1 MKIKEII
8 KRSIRF
14 VFKGVPVNKIEVNV
28 INLNPSDLLKG
39 KTALITGGSSGIGYS
54 IAKAFVKAGANVIIT
69 GRNHEKVL
77 NAAIEIKKYC
87 HHDATSVGMVMD
99 CSNINALD
107 QSFADAISLSPS
119 GRIDILVNNAGTMG
133 KFGGFIKNCSEEEYD
148 SILTTNLK
156 AVFFLSKI
164 VASYMVKES
173 IKGNILNITSSSS
186 LRPCISA
193 YMLSKW
199 GVRGLTEGLARMFAP
214 HGIVV
219 NGIAPG
225 PTATPMLNKNAVD
238 KSFSLPS
245 NLSGRFAH
253 PDEIGNMAVVLAS
266 DMGRMVVGDVVYMTG
281 GSGNIMN
288 DDISYNF

>member
-8 KRSIRF
+8 KRSVRF
-14 VFKGVPVNKIEVNV
+14 ILKGVPVNKVEVNV
-28 INLNPSDLLKG
+28 VNLSPSDLLNG
-39 KTALITGGSSGIGYS
+39 KTALITGGSSGIGNS
-54 IAKAFVKAGANVIIT
+54 IAKAFVKAGANVIIA
-69 GRNHEKVL
+69 GRNREKVL
-77 NAAIEIKKYC
+77 NAAAEIKTFC
-87 HHDATSVGMVMD
+87 HDGATSFGMVMD
-99 CSNINALD
+99 CSNISALD
-107 QSFADAISLSPS
+107 QSFAEALTLSPS

-133 KFGGFIKNCSEEEYD
+133 KSGGFIRNCSEEEYD

-173 IKGNILNITSSSS
+173 IKGNILNISSSSS

-225 PTATPMLNKNAVD
+225 PTATPMLNKSSIDENY
-238 KSFSLPS
+238 SLPS

-253 PDEIGNMAVVLAS
+253 PDEIGNMAVILVS

-281 GSGNIMN
+281 GSGNITN